1 MNKEFSIN
9 IAINIIINI
18 NIAIAIFN
26 LNQKVGFKLRITTI
40 KTADFKCM

>member
-9 IAINIIINI
+9 IL
-18 NIAIAIFN
+18 AIAIFN

-40 KTADFKCM
+40 KTTDFMYM